1 MLAVAQDHRLV
12 LARPVACRREHDPA
26 GGLRRRARRAFAE
39 TIRDPAILRYT
50 GTPVP
55 TPDGWIAAWRR
66 RFLDEDRASFAIVD
80 NAGGFVGYAVTG
92 PIDREGASAEL
103 GYAISPWARGRGH
116 ATEALRLL
124 TDWAFADGIIRATL
138 LIAVSSTA
146 SSRVAAKCGY
156 TLEGVLRSVH
166 QKNGRRED
174 MQSGRGC
181 RRTDPTDVR
190 PGARPPSEPQPPTL
204 RLSSSVVTPGFLPLQ
219 VLAISNSSRV
229 RRAPRR
235 AKPSSSHGWY
245 MPADAGE

>member
-1 MLAVAQDHRLV
+1 VSTTRLV
-12 LARPVACRREHDPA
+12 PFADEHVAP
-26 GGLRRRARRAFAE
+26 FAE

-138 LIAVSSTA
+138 LIAVSNSA
-146 SSRVAAKCGY
+146 SSRVAEKCGY

-174 MQSGRGC
+174 MQSWSRL
-181 RRTDPTDVR
+181 PTD
-190 PGARPPSEPQPPTL
+190 
-204 RLSSSVVTPGFLPLQ
+204 
-219 VLAISNSSRV
+219 
-229 RRAPRR
+229 
-235 AKPSSSHGWY
+235 
-245 MPADAGE
+245 

>member
-1 MLAVAQDHRLV
+1 MSTTRLV
-12 LARPVACRREHDPA
+12 AFADEHVAP
-26 GGLRRRARRAFAE
+26 FAE

-55 TPDGWIAAWRR
+55 TPDGWVAAWRQ

-138 LIAVSSTA
+138 LIAVSNTA
-146 SSRVAAKCGY
+146 SSRVAEKCGY

-174 MQSGRGC
+174 M
-181 RRTDPTDVR
+181 
-190 PGARPPSEPQPPTL
+190 
-204 RLSSSVVTPGFLPLQ
+204 
-219 VLAISNSSRV
+219 
-229 RRAPRR
+229 
-235 AKPSSSHGWY
+235 
-245 MPADAGE
+245 